1 MRYYTYALALSVV
14 LLSGCTT
21 TATGPR
27 VAPAKVSYEAPTPE
41 KEAKFHE
48 AMVKVAKSTQKDPQY
63 SRMALNT
70 PEEKSWFKNLMYRL
84 WDRQITRETFIEE
97 GVAKYPE
104 HRYEFTYIAN
114 AYQNY

>member
-1 MRYYTYALALSVV
+1 MKYYTYAFVLSAL
-14 LLSGCTT
+14 LFSGCANT
-21 TATGPR
+21 TGPR
-27 VAPAKVSYEAPTPE
+27 VASQKTIYESPTTA

-48 AMVKVAKSTQKDPQY
+48 TMIKVAKSTQDDPKY
-63 SRMALNT
+63 NRMALNT

-84 WDRQITRETFIEE
+84 WDRQITRQEFIDA